1 MKLTLPLPPN
11 RANAREHW
19 RVTHRK
25 KVAYYEKAEMALT
38 TQYTSRVPGIYVPIS
53 QLSPQRMRLSAR
65 FYLWNKMDRGNLTAR
80 LKWIEDVLVNYG
92 LLVDDNEKWLDL
104 QMPTQVIDRK
114 NQRVEIELTPCIA
127 PPKDGSR
134 EQELQ
139 KHLYAERARE

>member
-1 MKLTLPLPPN
+1 M
-11 RANAREHW
+11 
-19 RVTHRK
+19 THRK
-25 KVAYYEKAEMALT
+25 KKAYYVVAELALL
-38 TQYTSRVPGIYVPIS
+38 TQCVGG
-53 QLSPQRMRLSAR
+53 SPQRMRLAAT

-139 KHLYAERARE
+139 KQLYAEG

>member
-25 KVAYYEKAEMALT
+25 KTNYYGRAVLT
-38 TQYTSRVPGIYVPIS
+38 LLAQRPSLPPVRLTLTATLYVWAKSDP
-53 QLSPQRMRLSAR
+53 
-65 FYLWNKMDRGNLTAR
+65 DNLMAR
-80 LKWIEDVLVNYG
+80 LKWPIDCLVNYG

-114 NQRVEIELTPCIA
+114 NQRVVIELTPCIA

-139 KHLYAERARE
+139 KHLYAEG